1 VRFRLL
7 HLRIGGTLRGETS
20 DAEMPDQQIRERIY
34 VRFVV
39 KAAMMRVLAAR
50 WLMSGMS
57 YFLPFDLSLLEV

>member
-1 VRFRLL
+1 
-7 HLRIGGTLRGETS
+7 
-20 DAEMPDQQIRERIY
+20 MPDQQIRERIY